1 MLARASIAF
10 YRDRIYPAL
19 VNWLGNPK
27 PILALREQIIPLA
40 RSTVLEIG
48 VGSGANFPFYD
59 RTMVERLYALEP
71 NPGMLRLAYAQ
82 RHRTSLDIQF
92 LTESV
97 ERIPLEDRSVDTVIS
112 TFTLCT
118 LPILEPALR
127 AIARVLKPDGS
138 LIFLENSLAT
148 DPQVQRW
155 QHLWEPIH
163 RRVFEGHDCR
173 ERRVPQRANPISTG
187 RQRWGGMR
195 ETPRSAAKHRG
206 SAAEWHAPAQVHGR
220 LRSTRRRFRRE
231 AGSSAAIVVRPT
243 HRAQAARRASGSS
256 T

>member
-1 MLARASIAF
+1 MAF

-27 PILALREQIIPLA
+27 PILALRERIIPLA

-163 RRVFEGHDCR
+163 RRVFEGLRLTRDIPSLIVDGGFRMERVECLYLSEFPKSWTHCCWGTASTTSAHD
-173 ERRVPQRANPISTG
+173 PS
-187 RQRWGGMR
+187 
-195 ETPRSAAKHRG
+195 
-206 SAAEWHAPAQVHGR
+206 
-220 LRSTRRRFRRE
+220 L
-231 AGSSAAIVVRPT
+231 
-243 HRAQAARRASGSS
+243 
-256 T
+256 